1 LILWL
6 TGWTFQQ
13 NNGDL
18 DTKWKTSLKRY
29 IIRKRYTGN
38 KGVIIGGCWKGI
50 IIPNTTRNVAI
61 CDDLLVTPLTFVIEW
76 YVICDEI
83 SIFVIGAK

>member
-1 LILWL
+1 MNPLEE
-6 TGWTFQQ
+6 
-13 NNGDL
+13 L
-18 DTKWKTSLKRY
+18 DDTTKGLESF
-29 IIRKRYTGN
+29 
-38 KGVIIGGCWKGI
+38 
-50 IIPNTTRNVAI
+50 TTRNVAI